1 LNIEHLRYVLE
12 VDRAG
17 SISQAACNLYMGQ
30 PNLSKA
36 IKELEQTLNIIIFR
50 RTSMGTEVT
59 PKGKEFLRRAKSILR
74 QYEELE
80 ALGREDKSDTQ
91 SLRVS
96 VPRASYV
103 ADAFTNFLTHLEDG
117 KTLDMDFCETNAL
130 LAIKNVAEGHS
141 GFGVIRCKTEYQ
153 SYFTHMLEENELM
166 WRPLLEFHYL
176 LLLSRDHPLAGKES
190 VDAAELGSY
199 IEIIHGDTGIPHM
212 PQNMAET
219 ETGRTCGDRKIHIYG
234 RGSQLDILARIP
246 NAYMW
251 ASPMPDDLLCRNGL
265 VQKHCGQGPDFAD
278 ILIHQAGHKFGLLE
292 KMFLSQLERSV
303 HRILDSGPD
312 QKETGK

>member
-36 IKELEQTLNIIIFR
+36 IKELEQTLNIVIFR
-50 RTSMGTEVT
+50 RTSMGTET
-59 PKGKEFLRRAKSILR
+59 TSKGREFLRRAKSILR

-80 ALGREDKSDTQ
+80 ALGREEKRDVQ

-103 ADAFTNFLTHLEDG
+103 ADAFTTFLTHLEDG
-117 KTLDMDFCETNAL
+117 KALDMDFCETNAL
-130 LAIKNVAEGHS
+130 LAIKHVAEDYS
-141 GFGVIRCKTEYQ
+141 DFGVIRCKTEYRN
-153 SYFTHMLEENELM
+153 YFTNMLEENELL

-190 VDAAELGSY
+190 IDAAELGSY
-199 IEIIHGDTGIPHM
+199 TEIIHGDTAIPRM

-219 ETGRTCGDRKIHIYG
+219 ETGRTRGDRKIHVYG
-234 RGSQLDILARIP
+234 RGSQLDILARVP
-246 NAYMW
+246 GAYMW
-251 ASPMPDDLLCRNGL
+251 ASPMPEDLLRRNGL
-265 VQKHCGQGPDFAD
+265 TQKRCGQGPDFSD
-278 ILIHQAGHKFGLLE
+278 VLIYQAGHNFGSLE
-292 KMFLSQLERSV
+292 KMFLSQLERV
-303 HRILDSGPD
+303 VNHILDSG
-312 QKETGK
+312 QNEAE